1 MQPGDTIVRRF
12 RIERKVGAGGM
23 GTVFRARDLEFD
35 QAVAVKQLD
44 IRAKNDAERF
54 IREAAVLAELKHP
67 GIVRYVAHG
76 LTEQNEHYI
85 AMEWLEGKTLG
96 DRIAEGRL
104 TVVETVQLG
113 LRVAGA
119 LHEAH
124 QRGVVHRDIKPPNLF
139 LVGGDI
145 ARVKVLDFGVARVSG
160 GGTGPTMTRTG
171 ALIGTPGYMAPEQ
184 ARGAKEL
191 DARADIF
198 SLGSVLFECLTGQ
211 PPFTGTNIM
220 AVLAKILLQEAP
232 RVSELRPDTPGS
244 LDELIAKMLS
254 KEPAARPEDVRSVQ
268 QALSGVTLGEIDHS
282 AAHPRSP
289 SQEEPPTKP
298 PALTSH
304 EQRFLCVVL
313 AGEMEGTA
321 ATLAAGASDELEAEL
336 AKMVSSLGGV
346 WDPLVDGST
355 LIHFT
360 DSGAAT
366 DLAGQAARCALQIRR
381 SFGDVPVVLATGRGI
396 VSGRLPFGEVID
408 RGARTLHQAS
418 ADHVRLDGVS
428 AALLESN
435 FDVGLDNAGY
445 FLRGERGG
453 AAGGRTLLGKAT
465 PCVGRDRELITLEA
479 TYTECVQDSVA
490 RAVLVTAPPGLG
502 KSRLR
507 AELLKKIAD
516 RGEEVTLLEARGES
530 FLAGSPFGLLGAL
543 IKQAA
548 GISDGEPLAVAQD
561 KLRLR
566 IERVVPE
573 ADRRRVLV
581 FLAEL
586 AGLPY
591 SALEHETLGPA
602 RNDPVLMGDNL
613 RAAFEDWLLAE
624 SHQQPVLLIFENL
637 HAGDPPSVRFVDL
650 ALKRLS
656 DRPFLVLGLARPEIH
671 RAFPGLFK
679 DREVQELKLGGLT
692 KKAAERLVQFVLP
705 KLDGPRLVQVVE
717 RAEGNPF
724 FLEELIRAVAEND
737 GSGLPDSVV
746 GMIQSRLDALGPE
759 AKRVL
764 RGASVFGDTF
774 WRGGVVA
781 LLGGGDSTS
790 RVSEVLEELV
800 DREVITQVNTGSL
813 PDQVEYR
820 FRSSALREAAYAML
834 TDHDRAL
841 GHRLA
846 GEWLDQ
852 VGRRDAM
859 VLAQH
864 FELGHVPERAVAY
877 YVRAAEQALGGNDLS
892 AVVQIVDRGLKAEP
906 DTEARGMLH
915 LYRAQAH
922 YWLGQVEA
930 TVEHAEAASR
940 LLSQGTAAWYRA
952 MADLLTSLGRL
963 GHSEPLRQWVDTAV
977 TAKAA
982 PDALEARVICLAR
995 TAELLLVLGETELS
1009 DTLAIEVERTVDD
1022 APGLSPLARARVER
1036 GRARRALH
1044 NGDPG
1049 AYAQG
1054 LKSAIALF
1062 TEAGDRRNTTNEK
1075 MSLGF
1080 ALAELG
1086 DYAAAEGA
1094 LTEARAAA
1102 AQFDLVQTVAYA
1114 DHNLANVLANN
1125 GQLLRAK
1132 EAAER
1137 AIAAGQAQ
1145 RDPRLEGLT
1154 RVYLSSI
1161 LLLMKDE
1168 LGAKKEASSALSLL
1182 ADLAAPRAAALTALA
1197 RAELA
1202 LGHVAPAL
1210 DAAAE
1215 SYQVLENLGGLEE
1228 GEAATRLVY
1237 AEALHAAGHFDRAQ
1251 RAIATARDRLY
1262 QRGLRIAEPGWRSS
1276 FLEKIPDHARTLAK
1290 LSEWGLDTA
1299 PTLRD

>member
-1 MQPGDTIVRRF
+1 MLPGDTIVRRF

-23 GTVFRARDLEFD
+23 GTVFRARDLEQD
-35 QAVAVKQLD
+35 QPVAVKQLD

-54 IREAAVLAELKHP
+54 QREAAVLAELRHP
-67 GIVRYVAHG
+67 GIVRYVSHG
-76 LTEQNEHYI
+76 LSENNEHYI
-85 AMEWLEGKTLG
+85 AMEWLEGKTLA
-96 DRIAEGRL
+96 DRIGEGRL

-113 LRVAGA
+113 IRVASA

-124 QRGVVHRDIKPPNLF
+124 ERGVVHRDIKPPNLF
-139 LVGGDI
+139 LVGGEI
-145 ARVKVLDFGVARVSG
+145 GRVKVLDFGVARVSG
-160 GGTGPTMTRTG
+160 GATGPTMTRTG

-198 SLGSVLFECLTGQ
+198 ALGSVLFECLTGQ

-220 AVLAKILLQEAP
+220 AVLAKILLHEAP
-232 RVSELRPDTPGS
+232 RVTELRPDAPTS
-244 LDELIAKMLS
+244 LDDLIAKMLS
-254 KEPAARPEDVRSVQ
+254 KEPDGRPADVRTVQ
-268 QALSGVTLGEIDHS
+268 QALAGLTLGEIDLS
-282 AAHPRSP
+282 SGQTRRP

-298 PALTSH
+298 PSLTSN

-336 AKMVSSLGGV
+336 SKMVSSLGGV

-408 RGARTLHQAS
+408 RGARTLHHAS
-418 ADHVRLDGVS
+418 ADFVRLDGVS
-428 AALLESN
+428 AALLETN

-453 AAGGRTLLGKAT
+453 RASGRSLLGKNT

-479 TYTECVQDSVA
+479 TYTECIQEPVA

-507 AELLKKIAD
+507 GELLKKIAD
-516 RGEEVTLLEARGES
+516 RGEEVTVLEARGES
-530 FLAGSPFGLLGAL
+530 FLAGSPFGLLGSA

-548 GISDGEPLAVAQD
+548 GISDGEPLPIAQD
-561 KLRLR
+561 KLRIRL
-566 IERVVPE
+566 ERAVPE
-573 ADRRRVLV
+573 AERRRVLV

-586 AGLPY
+586 AGLPFDN
-591 SALEHETLGPA
+591 SAHETLGPA
-602 RNDPVLMGDNL
+602 RSDPVLMGDNL
-613 RAAFEDWLLAE
+613 RSAFEDWLLAE
-624 SHQQPVLLIFENL
+624 TALQPVILIFENL

-650 ALKRLS
+650 ALKRMV
-656 DRPFLVLGLARPEIH
+656 DRPLLVLGLARPEVH
-671 RAFPGLFK
+671 RTFPGLWR
-679 DREVQELKLGGLT
+679 DREVQELKLGALT
-692 KKAAERLVQFVLP
+692 KKAAERLVQVVLP
-705 KLDGPRLVQVVE
+705 KLAPGTVQQVVE

-724 FLEELIRAVAEND
+724 FLEELIRAVAENV

-764 RGASVFGDTF
+764 RAASVFGDTF

-781 LLGGGDSTS
+781 LLGGGDSTT
-790 RVSEVLEELV
+790 RVSEMLDDLV
-800 DREVITQVNTGSL
+800 DREVIARASAPTL

-820 FRSSALREAAYAML
+820 FRSSSVREAAYAML

-852 VGRRDAM
+852 VGKRDVM

-864 FELGHVPERAVAY
+864 FERGHVPERAVAF

-892 AVVQIVDRGLKAEP
+892 SVAEIVDRGLLCQPESEP
-906 DTEARGMLH
+906 RGLLH

-940 LLSQGTAAWYRA
+940 LLAQGTSAWYRA
-952 MADLLTSLGRL
+952 IADLLTSLGRL
-963 GHSEPLRQWVDTAV
+963 AQSELLRTWVDRAV
-977 TAKAA
+977 TAQPA
-982 PDALEARVICLAR
+982 PEAQDARVICLAR

-1009 DTLAIEVERTVDD
+1009 DTLAIEVERAVDD
-1022 APGLSPLARARVER
+1022 HPQLSPLARARVER

-1044 NGDPG
+1044 DGDPG
-1049 AYAQG
+1049 AYATG
-1054 LKSAIALF
+1054 LKSAISLF
-1062 TEAGDRRNTTNEK
+1062 ADAGDRRNATNER

-1086 DYAAAEGA
+1086 DYAAAEPA
-1094 LTEARAAA
+1094 LVEARAAA
-1102 AQFDLVQTVAYA
+1102 VEMDLAQTVAYA
-1114 DHNLANVLANN
+1114 DHNLANVLACS
-1125 GQLLRAK
+1125 GQLARAK

-1161 LLLMKDE
+1161 LLLSKDE
-1168 LGAKKEASSALSLL
+1168 LAAKSEASTALSLL
-1182 ADLAAPRAAALTALA
+1182 AELAAPRAAALTALA

-1202 LGHVAPAL
+1202 LGHQGPAL

-1215 SYQVLENLGGLEE
+1215 AYRVLEQLGGLEE
-1228 GEAATRLVY
+1228 GEAGARLVY
-1237 AEALHAAGHFDRAQ
+1237 AEALNVTGDFDHAQ
-1251 RAIATARDRLY
+1251 RVVATARDRLY
-1262 QRGLRIAEPGWRSS
+1262 QRAMRIGQPAWRLS
-1276 FLEKIPDHARTLAK
+1276 FLEYVPDHARTLAK
-1290 LSEWGLDTA
+1290 VAEWGLDTA